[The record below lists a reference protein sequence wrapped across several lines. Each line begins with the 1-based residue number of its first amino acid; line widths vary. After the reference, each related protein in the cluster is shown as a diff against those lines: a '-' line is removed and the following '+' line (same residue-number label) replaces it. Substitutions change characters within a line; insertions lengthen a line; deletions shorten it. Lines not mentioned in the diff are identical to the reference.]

1 MVVGAVVS
9 TWVVVVDVVTGL
21 VVVWVVV
28 IADVVVVIL
37 VVVTAVVVGVLVS
50 ELSELLSLLQEK
62 AINTTN
68 PKVQSK
74 TAAAIIILFSFIMIP
89 PCKLSISK

>member
-37 VVVTAVVVGVLVS
+37 VVVTAVVVGVFAS
-50 ELSELLSLLQEK
+50 EFSDSLLLAHETAPNITIPNTQAKPAK
-62 AINTTN
+62 AI
-68 PKVQSK
+68 
-74 TAAAIIILFSFIMIP
+74 AIFFDFIIIP
-89 PCKLSISK
+89 PFNVL

>member
-1 MVVGAVVS
+1 MVVGTVVS

-37 VVVTAVVVGVLVS
+37 VVVTAVVVGIFVS
-50 ELSELLSLLQEK
+50 ELSESLLLPQETAPYMTK
-62 AINTTN
+62 PNAQAKPATAITIFFDFN
-68 PKVQSK
+68 
-74 TAAAIIILFSFIMIP
+74 IIP
-89 PCKLSISK
+89 PCKFSISK